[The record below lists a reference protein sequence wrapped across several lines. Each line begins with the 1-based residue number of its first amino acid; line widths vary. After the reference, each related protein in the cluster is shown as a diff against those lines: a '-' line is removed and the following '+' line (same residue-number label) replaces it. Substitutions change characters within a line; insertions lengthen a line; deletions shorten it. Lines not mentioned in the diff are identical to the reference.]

1 MSDETDIL
9 AWLRHEERSWDDNFG
24 PGGGDIFK
32 LPADEIERLR
42 AEVATLMDGMER
54 AWGIIANGRAWDPVH
69 HDEWEAAKFAW
80 RDDHWHPS
88 LARNVSVDA
97 PEQGDDR

>member
-1 MSDETDIL
+1 MNDDIARRLRNWEAGAFMRPALYDE
-9 AWLRHEERSWDDNFG
+9 A
-24 PGGGDIFK
+24 
-32 LPADEIERLR
+32 ADELERLR

-88 LARNVSVDA
+88 LARNVSGDA
-97 PEQGDDR
+97 PEQGGDR